1 MKTDKFNLI
10 VKVKGAILIPMM
22 LMTLL
27 LIYSFNL
34 HSSESENKND
44 VTQQEKISL
53 IGKVLDNS
61 NNVIDGV
68 LVKDENSDME
78 TQTDSEGK
86 FKLMLNEATVVHF
99 VKLGFQAQE
108 IEVAESDSN
117 LVVVLLPESN
127 EMIVE
132 GFNIEKKA
140 DKDHKWI
147 LDSLSSIIDNYPLYV
162 IDDEQKESDFDIK
175 MINPED
181 VESIEMLDDSNAK
194 DVYGENGQRGAVKIT
209 TKGHNPFDI
218 KNERPMQLN
227 KADTVTHTLQ
237 DKYEI
242 YKDTMNARNERL
254 RNKKVNEPMDTSKM
268 KIKKDIKNEE
278 WKKDTTKNILK
289 NKEEMQ

>member
-10 VKVKGAILIPMM
+10 EKVKGAILIPMM
-22 LMTLL
+22 IVTLL
-27 LIYSFNL
+27 LLYSFNL
-34 HSSESENKND
+34 NSPESENKSD

-53 IGKVLDNS
+53 VGKVLDT
-61 NNVIDGV
+61 NNNGIDGV
-68 LVKDENSDME
+68 LVKDENSDIE
-78 TQTDSEGK
+78 TQTDAEGK

-108 IEVAESDSN
+108 LEVAKSDSD
-117 LVVVLLPESN
+117 VVVVMLPESN

-140 DKDHKWI
+140 DKEHKWI
-147 LDSLSSIIDNYPLYV
+147 LDSLSSIIDNYPLYI
-162 IDDEQKESDFDIK
+162 IDDIKKEIDFDIK
-175 MINPED
+175 MINPDD
-181 VESIEMLDDSNAK
+181 VISIEMLDESNAK
-194 DVYGENGQRGAVKIT
+194 DMYGEDGQRGAVKIT
-209 TKGHNPFDI
+209 TKSNNPLDI
-218 KNERPMQLN
+218 NNESPMELN
-227 KADTVTHTLQ
+227 KADTVTHTLK

-254 RNKKVNEPMDTSKM
+254 RNKKVNEPMDTTKM

-289 NKEEMQ
+289 SKEEMQ